1 MKKLILAALMA
12 ALIMTAA
19 VAPAFAEDITETL
32 PEAEITEPVTEAE
45 TEAITETE
53 PATEP
58 ETETDAETEAE
69 TEPETEPVTEP
80 ETETEEETEAVDG
93 ALVEKDYLTRMMEG
107 LSKWLADNPELVGTI
122 TTGAGV
128 LAAAFLEVLSS
139 KKARKRIE
147 TKSEDMTSKA
157 ILLNN
162 NAVEMVEE
170 AKKSV
175 SACQEGM
182 EKVARNVSDNM
193 TRITED
199 VLAELHAN
207 RMETR
212 ANSVILA
219 ELIKDARLP
228 TKRKE
233 EILELYNKE
242 LAGEVSEDEKHD
254 EA

>member
-12 ALIMTAA
+12 ALIMTVA
-19 VAPAFAEDITETL
+19 VAPAFAEDITELL
-32 PEAEITEPVTEAE
+32 PEAEITEAV
-45 TEAITETE
+45 
-53 PATEP
+53 
-58 ETETDAETEAE
+58 
-69 TEPETEPVTEP
+69 TEPVTEP
-80 ETETEEETEAVDG
+80 VTEAITEPVTEAITEAVTESVDG

-107 LSKWLADNPELVGTI
+107 LSKWLANNPELVGTI

-128 LAAAFLEVLSS
+128 LAAAFLEVRSS
-139 KKARKRIE
+139 KKSRKRIE

-170 AKKSV
+170 ARASV
-175 SACQEGM
+175 TACKEGV
-182 EKVARNVSDNM
+182 EAATKEIAGNM

-199 VLAELHAN
+199 VIAELHAN

-212 ANSVILA
+212 ANSVLLA

-228 TKRKE
+228 AQRKE
-233 EILELYNKE
+233 EIMALYNKE

>member
-19 VAPAFAEDITETL
+19 VAPAFAEDITEML
-32 PEAEITEPVTEAE
+32 PEAEITEAVTEAVTEAE
-45 TEAITETE
+45 TEAITEE
-53 PATEP
+53 
-58 ETETDAETEAE
+58 
-69 TEPETEPVTEP
+69 ETEPVTEA
-80 ETETEEETEAVDG
+80 ETEAVDG

-107 LSKWLADNPELVGTI
+107 LRKWLADNPELVGTI

-162 NAVEMVEE
+162 NAVDMVEE
-170 AKKSV
+170 AKKGV

-199 VLAELHAN
+199 VLAELRTN

-228 TKRKE
+228 VERKE
-233 EILELYNKE
+233 EILALYNKE
-242 LAGEVSEDEKHD
+242 LAGEVSEDEEHD